1 MLHPYLDQVG
11 YPTIGWGSRYGLDG
25 KEITMKSPSISLEE
39 ADTLLRRDVKKF
51 EEKINSSILVPLTQK
66 KFDSLV
72 SFSYNLGSILG
83 LKEKI
88 NSGTITK
95 KDFIDYSF
103 ARDQKTKKMVQ
114 LPVLVKRRSEEAD
127 LFFS

>member
-1 MLHPYLDQVG
+1 VLHPYLDQVG

>member
-1 MLHPYLDQVG
+1 MDQVG
-11 YPTIGWGSRYGLDG
+11 YPTIGWGSRYGFDG
-25 KEITMKSPSISLEE
+25 KEITMSSPSITLEQ
-39 ADTLLRRDVKKF
+39 ADALLIRDVKKF
-51 EEKINSSILVPLTQK
+51 EDKINSSVLVPLTQK

-88 NSGTITK
+88 NDGTITK

-103 ARDQKTKKMVQ
+103 ARDQKTKKMMQ